1 MTRVGIE
8 LLGQLKK
15 DEKKPPT
22 KPIVNSHAFLLYF
35 CRVQIPNRVEPFFP
49 IYQISNE
56 VQKARVSKNTKS
68 LIGLAPWGRGIE
80 YWGKIPKVN
89 HCSAGKRMEDKSGFW
104 ISRKCVGQ
112 K

>member
-1 MTRVGIE
+1 M
-8 LLGQLKK
+8 
-15 DEKKPPT
+15 

-35 CRVQIPNRVEPFFP
+35 CRVQNPNIFP

-56 VQKARVSKNTKS
+56 VQKANVSKNTKS
-68 LIGLAPWGRGIE
+68 LIGLAPWGRGME

-89 HCSAGKRMEDKSGFW
+89 NWSAGKRMEDKSRFW

>member
-1 MTRVGIE
+1 MR
-8 LLGQLKK
+8 
-15 DEKKPPT
+15 
-22 KPIVNSHAFLLYF
+22 FF
-35 CRVQIPNRVEPFFP
+35 CISAGFKTQSVHPFFP

-56 VQKARVSKNTKS
+56 AQKAKVSKNTKS
-68 LIGLAPWGRGIE
+68 LIGLAPWGRGME

-89 HCSAGKRMEDKSGFW
+89 HWSAGKRMEDKSRFW